1 MSVASS
7 LAQMEA
13 TLGAYASQPPTGRDT
28 TTNDPIQLLFGGME
42 KLGPGRD
49 EDTVHVL
56 RGLPRARYDLVVDAG
71 CGAGRHT
78 IALAKELRTTIHAID
93 NHQPFLDELGRR
105 AEQAGV
111 GRFIAARCMDM
122 AAIPDVFSEID
133 LLWSEGAAYNI
144 GFANA
149 LTTWAPA
156 IRTGGFAVVSELAW
170 LTNSTPQEAR
180 DFFAAGYP
188 DMKHADDNV
197 AVAENAGYRVI
208 STHTLPREAWE
219 DRYYEVLEPRAKA
232 LAENSDASVRD
243 FVLETL
249 KEIDVFRASNDSYGY
264 VFYILQRS

>member
-1 MSVASS
+1 M
-7 LAQMEA
+7 
-13 TLGAYASQPPTGRDT
+13 

-42 KLGPGRD
+42 KLGPGSD
-49 EDTVHVL
+49 ADTIHVL
-56 RGLPRARYDLVVDAG
+56 RELPQSSYNLVVDAG

-93 NHQPFLDELGRR
+93 NHQPFLDELSVR
-105 AEQAGV
+105 AERAGV
-111 GRFIAARCMDM
+111 GQFISPRCMDM

-170 LTNSTPQEAR
+170 LTTSPPAEAG
-180 DFFAAGYP
+180 DFFKAGYP
-188 DMKHADDNV
+188 DMRHADDNV
-197 AVAENAGYRVI
+197 AVAESAGYLVI

-219 DRYYEVLEPRAKA
+219 NRYYEVLEPRAKG
-232 LAENSDASVRD
+232 LVDHTDASVRE
-243 FVLETL
+243 FALETL
-249 KEIDVFRASNDSYGY
+249 REIEVFRKANGSYGY
-264 VFYILQRS
+264 VFYVLQRS

>member
-1 MSVASS
+1 
-7 LAQMEA
+7 MET
-13 TLGAYASQPPTGRDT
+13 TLGAYASQPPTGRDA

-71 CGAGRHT
+71 CGAGR
-78 IALAKELRTTIHAID
+78 
-93 NHQPFLDELGRR
+93 
-105 AEQAGV
+105 
-111 GRFIAARCMDM
+111 FIAARCMDM
-122 AAIPDVFSEID
+122 AAVPDVFSEID

-149 LTTWAPA
+149 LSTWAPA

-197 AVAENAGYRVI
+197 AVAEYAGYRVI

-219 DRYYEVLEPRAKA
+219 NRYYEILEPRAKA

-243 FVLETL
+243 FALETL